1 MTESKHRKTLDA
13 PVTWCKGDCVAR
25 YRMRHTVE
33 ANPTLTKPSREPQQT
48 TSRGGRF
55 YQREPARTGT
65 MIMEMAMANTK
76 TFDDLSLQFL
86 QDLYYAERQILKAL
100 PKMAKAATS
109 ETLKQALLH
118 HREETEGQVERLQ
131 RVFES
136 MGKRARGV
144 TCEAING
151 LIEEG
156 EEVIEDFPSGSVRD
170 AGILAC
176 AQAVEHYEIA
186 RYGALVEWAKE
197 AKHDEAVKL
206 LQETLAEEKQADTK
220 LNQLAISEINHAAL
234 AQAA

>member
-1 MTESKHRKTLDA
+1 
-13 PVTWCKGDCVAR
+13 
-25 YRMRHTVE
+25 
-33 ANPTLTKPSREPQQT
+33 
-48 TSRGGRF
+48 
-55 YQREPARTGT
+55 
-65 MIMEMAMANTK
+65 MASMK
-76 TFDDLSLQFL
+76 TFEDLSLQFL
-86 QDLYYAERQILKAL
+86 QDIYYAERQILKAL

-118 HREETEGQVERLQ
+118 HRDETEGQIERLQ
-131 RVFES
+131 KVFDS

-156 EEVIEDFPSGSVRD
+156 EGVIDDFPSGSVRD

-176 AQAVEHYEIA
+176 AQAVEHYEMA
-186 RYGALVEWAKE
+186 RYGALIAWAKA

-206 LQETLAEEKQADTK
+206 LQETLDEEKRADTK
-220 LNQLAISEINHAAL
+220 LNQLATSEINKAAL